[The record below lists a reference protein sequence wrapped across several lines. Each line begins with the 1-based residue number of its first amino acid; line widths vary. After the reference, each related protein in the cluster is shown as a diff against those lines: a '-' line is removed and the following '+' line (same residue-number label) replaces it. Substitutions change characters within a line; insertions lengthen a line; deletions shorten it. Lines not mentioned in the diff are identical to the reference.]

1 MLTFVPLG
9 TELERIMG
17 SVRLLFL
24 MFLLATTNA
33 IFHLIVA
40 FLVAYN
46 PISPVSYLVD
56 ECSIG
61 FSGVIFSMIVIE
73 TSLSGVQYRRYIASL
88 VVNVTLILVIYMR
101 DQFMWEESSICL
113 MFKKF
118 AYSNC
123 RVSDHFWY
131 TEYKIEPVVQNVET

>member
-1 MLTFVPLG
+1 MLALVPLS

-24 MFLLATTNA
+24 MFLLATINA
-33 IFHLIVA
+33 ILHLIIA

-46 PISPVSYLVD
+46 PLHPVSYLVD

-73 TSLSGVQYRRYIASL
+73 TSLSGVQSRRC
-88 VVNVTLILVIYMR
+88 VDFLVIIILNSAIITL
-101 DQFMWEESSICL
+101 EELFIFSVDKCL
-113 MFKKF
+113 I
-118 AYSNC
+118 
-123 RVSDHFWY
+123 
-131 TEYKIEPVVQNVET
+131 KIEYVHMLIKVMFVNLSFMHA

>member
-1 MLTFVPLG
+1 MPFFLNFFAIPNHPSLILFIFHSVYRFYTSVLFHGSLLHVLFNMLALVPLG

-33 IFHLIVA
+33 ILHLAIA

-46 PISPVSYLVD
+46 PLYPFPYLVN

-73 TSLSGVQYRRYIASL
+73 TSLSGVQSRRCVDFL
-88 VVNVTLILVIYMR
+88 VTNT
-101 DQFMWEESSICL
+101 
-113 MFKKF
+113 
-118 AYSNC
+118 
-123 RVSDHFWY
+123 
-131 TEYKIEPVVQNVET
+131 